1 MLFLSVLI
9 IPKQHVAVNRSGQ
22 ENRKFSGSAFPAS
35 METVISRRCVFRICP
50 EAAVPLLRTAAV
62 SGLIHADDPEA
73 GVVGNRRRLPAFAFL
88 FCAAA
93 CPGRLPG
100 TAFHHHDGFTAFR
113 IPGKGEWSGSPLPA
127 VSPHV
132 DRAAGRRGF
141 RICVNRCRSV
151 FFSAVEIR
159 ILRHMSGGNHR
170 TTLCDEK
177 KGALC
182 FVAEFPPGTSG
193 RVKAPP
199 GRQPLL
205 FPPVQGRADFF
216 AASAGKSDRH
226 CAGSGSL
233 RQASMRAVIV
243 FSGGFRRG

>member
-1 MLFLSVLI
+1 MLLSTEAGKKIESFPVLL
-9 IPKQHVAVNRSGQ
+9 
-22 ENRKFSGSAFPAS
+22 FPAPT
-35 METVISRRCVFRICP
+35 ETVISRRGVFRICP

-100 TAFHHHDGFTAFR
+100 TAFHRHDGFTAFR

-151 FFSAVEIR
+151 FFFAVEIR

-226 CAGSGSL
+226 CAGYGSL